1 MTSIVTAIK
10 LSPDAEAT
18 LMKDY
23 NKKLEPYSSQESIFN
38 YITIIIDMNSSNP
51 DALPQ
56 NEKKFFLQLI
66 TGIVEQNN
74 KTVIE
79 DNRQID
85 EWEADDWKDYT
96 GKIQQIQGK
105 LKNCGL
111 GKFIIEL
118 LKENIYDNIEFA
130 NAILLCGIAF
140 MLGGNTLTQKN
151 IIDEMVRD
159 DLNKVMKNIDILI
172 SKLGKFILKNVD
184 DGNAK

>member
-1 MTSIVTAIK
+1 
-10 LSPDAEAT
+10 
-18 LMKDY
+18 MKDY
-23 NKKLEPYSSQESIFN
+23 NAKLEPYSSQESIFN
-38 YITIIIDMNSSNP
+38 YITVIIDMNSRNP

-74 KTVIE
+74 KTVME
-79 DNRQID
+79 ENKQID
-85 EWEADDWKDYT
+85 EWEAEDWNNYQT
-96 GKIQQIQGK
+96 KIQLIQIK

-130 NAILLCGIAF
+130 NSILLCGIAY
-140 MLGGNTLTQKN
+140 MLGGNSLTQKN
-151 IIDEMVRD
+151 IIEEMMLD

-172 SKLGKFILKNVD
+172 SKLGKFILKNID
-184 DGNAK
+184 DGNVK